1 MIQRLIRYLAIFLIW
16 CGLSTSHA
24 EGFDWTLLKG
34 TWAESAQGKFGCS
47 PDNLHQRLSPSR
59 DFMTLFFENDRK
71 WKSSNGQELERYSA
85 TIISSSPNVLIIKYN
100 ADLTGI
106 PEQYREWEMRFI
118 GPGTYRWRSTS
129 WPIGTYNDVIG
140 VLCKR
145 E

>member
-1 MIQRLIRYLAIFLIW
+1 
-16 CGLSTSHA
+16 
-24 EGFDWTLLKG
+24 
-34 TWAESAQGKFGCS
+34 
-47 PDNLHQRLSPSR
+47 
-59 DFMTLFFENDRK
+59 MTLFFENDRK